1 MYHDIS
7 RLRSAVDAV
16 YEDVVAL
23 RRHLHMHPE
32 LSNEERETM
41 NFVSAYLTELGIP
54 HQTNVGGYGIVAT
67 IGDSKADFAVAVRA
81 DMDALPIQEK
91 NEVPYASVVPGVMH
105 ACGHDIHTAAL
116 MGTAKV
122 LKGMEGE
129 LKGAVKL
136 FFQPAEEKGGGASRM
151 MAEGCMEGP
160 PVRRVLGFHVDPA
173 LPAGKILFFPGQSS
187 ASSNTIY
194 IKVHGSASH
203 GSRPDLGVDAILAAG
218 HVLVAL
224 QNVVSRQTSPLKP
237 VVITIGTIQGGTK
250 NNIVAGEVEMTG
262 TLRVLDLETR
272 DQVKERIRA
281 TAEAAAAVCG
291 ATAEVEVRDGY
302 PPLVNDKDTVM
313 MLADLADK
321 AFGTDGYSFRYE
333 PSLGGEDFSYFANAV
348 PSAYFRLG
356 VRGEDNGH
364 PQLLHNEWLCP
375 DEDAMKNGMLLEVL
389 GTLALLEEEREKTK
403 K

>member
-1 MYHDIS
+1 MKQQIEQI
-7 RLRSAVDAV
+7 RTAVEAV
-16 YEDVVAL
+16 YEEVVAL

-41 NFVSAYLTELGIP
+41 NFVSAYLTKLGIP
-54 HQTNVGGYGIVAT
+54 HQTNVGGYGIVAH
-67 IGDSKADFAVAVRA
+67 IGDPDADFAIAIRA

-91 NEVPYASVVPGVMH
+91 NDLPYASVVPGVMH
-105 ACGHDIHTAAL
+105 ACGHDVHTAVL
-116 MGTAKV
+116 MGTARI
-122 LKGMEGE
+122 LKDMEGE
-129 LKGAVKL
+129 LKGAIKL
-136 FFQPAEEKGGGASRM
+136 FFQPAEEKGGGGRRM
-151 MAEGCMEGP
+151 IEDGCMENP
-160 PVRRVLGFHVDPA
+160 PVRRALGFHVDPA

-224 QNVVSRQTSPLKP
+224 QNVVSRQLSPFKP
-237 VVITIGTIQGGTK
+237 AVITIGTIQGGTK

-262 TLRVLDLETR
+262 TLRVLDLKTR
-272 DQVKERIRA
+272 DEVKERIRV

-321 AFGTDGYSFRYE
+321 AFGADGYSFRYE
-333 PSLGGEDFSYFANAV
+333 PSLGGEDFSYFSNMV

-356 VRGEDNGH
+356 VRGEDTDH

-375 DEDAMKNGMLLEVL
+375 DEDAMKNAILLEIL
-389 GTLALLEEEREKTK
+389 GALALLKQENERK
-403 K
+403 

>member
-1 MYHDIS
+1 MMKQQIE
-7 RLRSAVDAV
+7 RVRAAVDAI
-16 YEDVVAL
+16 YDEVVAL
-23 RRHLHMHPE
+23 RRHIHMHPE

-41 NFVSAYLTELGIP
+41 AFVSDYLTKLNIP
-54 HQTNVGGYGIVAT
+54 HQTDVGGYGIVAH
-67 IGDSKADFAVAVRA
+67 IGDPKADFAIAIRA

-91 NEVPYASVVPGVMH
+91 NDLPYASVVPGVMH
-105 ACGHDIHTAAL
+105 ACGHDVHTAVL
-116 MGTAKV
+116 MGTARV
-122 LKGMEGE
+122 LKDMEGE
-129 LKGAVKL
+129 LKGAIKL
-136 FFQPAEEKGGGASRM
+136 FFQPAEEKGGGGRRM
-151 MAEGCMEGP
+151 IADGCMENP
-160 PVRRVLGFHVDPA
+160 PVRRALGFHVDPA
-173 LPAGKILFFPGQSS
+173 WPAGKFLFFPGQSS
-187 ASSNTIY
+187 ASSNYIH
-194 IKVHGSASH
+194 IKVRGSASH

-237 VVITIGTIQGGTK
+237 VVVTIGTIQGGTK

-272 DQVKERIRA
+272 DEVKERIRA

-313 MLADLADK
+313 MLADVADQ
-321 AFGTDGYSFRYE
+321 AFGPDSYGFRYE
-333 PSLGGEDFSYFANAV
+333 PSLGGEDFSYFSNMV

-356 VRGEDNGH
+356 VRGEDTGH

-375 DEDAMKNGMLLEVL
+375 DENAMKNGILLEVL
-389 GTLALLEEEREKTK
+389 GALALLEEETK
-403 K
+403 

>member
-1 MYHDIS
+1 MTQQIEQI
-7 RLRSAVDAV
+7 RAAVEAV
-16 YEDVVAL
+16 YEEVVAL

-32 LSNEERETM
+32 LSNEEKETM
-41 NFVSAYLTELGIP
+41 NFVSAYLTRLGIP
-54 HQTNVGGYGIVAT
+54 HQCNVGGYGIVAH
-67 IGDSKADFAVAVRA
+67 IGDPDAEFAIAIRA

-105 ACGHDIHTAAL
+105 ACGHDIHTAVL

-122 LKGMEGE
+122 LKDMEGE
-129 LKGAVKL
+129 LPGAVKL
-136 FFQPAEEKGGGASRM
+136 FFQPAEEKGGGGRRM
-151 MAEGCMEGP
+151 IEDGCMNNP
-160 PVRRVLGFHVDPA
+160 PVRRVLGFHVDSV
-173 LPAGKILFFPGQSS
+173 LPTGKILFFPGQSS

-237 VVITIGTIQGGTK
+237 VVVTIGTIQGGTK

-262 TLRVLDLETR
+262 TLRVLDLKTR
-272 DQVKERIRA
+272 DEVKERIRV

-302 PPLVNDKDTVM
+302 PPLVNDEPTVM
-313 MLADLADK
+313 LLKGLAEE
-321 AFGTDGYSFRYE
+321 AFGPQNVTIRTQ

-356 VRGEDNGH
+356 TCGADTGH

-375 DEDAMKNGMLLEVL
+375 DENSMKNGILLEVL
-389 GTLALLEEEREKTK
+389 GALAVLEEESK
-403 K
+403 

>member
-1 MYHDIS
+1 MKQQIE
-7 RLRSAVDAV
+7 RVRAAVDAI
-16 YEDVVAL
+16 YDEVVAL
-23 RRHLHMHPE
+23 RRHIHMHPE

-41 NFVSAYLTELGIP
+41 AFVSDYLTRLGIP
-54 HQTNVGGYGIVAT
+54 HETHVGGYGIVAH
-67 IGDSKADFAVAVRA
+67 IGDPKADFAIAIRA

-91 NEVPYASVVPGVMH
+91 NDLPYASVVPGVMH
-105 ACGHDIHTAAL
+105 ACGHDIHTAVL
-116 MGTAKV
+116 MGTARV
-122 LKGMEGE
+122 LKDMEGE
-129 LKGAVKL
+129 LKGAIKL
-136 FFQPAEEKGGGASRM
+136 FFQPAEEKGGGGRRM
-151 MAEGCMEGP
+151 IEDGCMEHP
-160 PVRRVLGFHVDPA
+160 PVRRALGFHVDPA

-187 ASSNTIY
+187 ASSNSIH

-237 VVITIGTIQGGTK
+237 VVVTIGTIQGGTK

-272 DQVKERIRA
+272 DEVKERIRA

-313 MLADLADK
+313 MLAQVADK
-321 AFGTDGYSFRYE
+321 AFGSDSYSFRYE
-333 PSLGGEDFSYFANAV
+333 PSLGGEDFSYFSNMV

-356 VRGEDNGH
+356 VQGEDTGH

-375 DEDAMKNGMLLEVL
+375 AEDAMKNGILLEVL
-389 GTLALLEEEREKTK
+389 GALALLEEETK
-403 K
+403 

>member
-1 MYHDIS
+1 MIEQIKQKTEE
-7 RLRSAVDAV
+7 V
-16 YEDVVAL
+16 YEETVAI
-23 RRHLHMHPE
+23 RRHLHMYPE
-32 LSNEERETM
+32 LSNEEQNTM
-41 NFVSAYLTELGIP
+41 TYISAYLTGLGIP
-54 HQTNVGGYGIVAT
+54 NTTHVGGHGVVGI
-67 IGDSKADFAVAVRA
+67 IGDPKAAFAVGIRA
-81 DMDALPIQEK
+81 DIDALPIAEQTGL
-91 NEVPYASVVPGVMH
+91 PYASTIPGVMH
-105 ACGHDIHTAAL
+105 ACGHDIHTAIL
-116 MGTAKV
+116 MGVAKV
-122 LKGMEGE
+122 LKGMEDQ
-129 LKGAVKL
+129 LPGAVKL
-136 FFQPAEEKGGGASRM
+136 FFQPAEEKGGGGRRM
-151 MAEGCMEGP
+151 IEDGCMNNP
-160 PVRRVLGFHVDPA
+160 PVRRALGFHVDSV
-173 LPAGKILFFPGQSS
+173 LPTGKILFFPGQSS

-224 QNVVSRQTSPLKP
+224 QNVVSRQLSPFKP
-237 VVITIGTIQGGTK
+237 AVITIGTIQGGTK

-272 DQVKERIRA
+272 DQVKERIRT

-321 AFGTDGYSFRYE
+321 AFGSEGYSFRYE

-356 VRGEDNGH
+356 VRGEDTGH

-375 DEDAMKNGMLLEVL
+375 DEDAMKNGILLEVL

>member
-1 MYHDIS
+1 MTQQIEQI
-7 RLRSAVDAV
+7 RAAVEAV
-16 YEDVVAL
+16 YEEVVAL

-32 LSNEERETM
+32 LSNEEKETM
-41 NFVSAYLTELGIP
+41 NFVSAYLTRLGIP
-54 HQTNVGGYGIVAT
+54 HQCNVGGYGIVAH
-67 IGDSKADFAVAVRA
+67 IGDPDAEFAIAIRA

-105 ACGHDIHTAAL
+105 ACGHDIHTAVL

-122 LKGMEGE
+122 LKDMEGE
-129 LKGAVKL
+129 LPGAVKL
-136 FFQPAEEKGGGASRM
+136 FFQPAEEKGGGGRRM
-151 MAEGCMEGP
+151 IEDGCMNNP
-160 PVRRVLGFHVDPA
+160 PVRRALGFHVDPV
-173 LPAGKILFFPGQSS
+173 LPTGKILFFPGQSS

-224 QNVVSRQTSPLKP
+224 QNVVSRQLSPFKP
-237 VVITIGTIQGGTK
+237 AVITIGTIQGGTK

-262 TLRVLDLETR
+262 TLRVLDLKTR
-272 DQVKERIRA
+272 DEVKERIRV

-321 AFGTDGYSFRYE
+321 AFGSDGYSFRYE
-333 PSLGGEDFSYFANAV
+333 PSLGGEDFSYFANEV

-356 VRGEDNGH
+356 VRGADTGH

-375 DEDAMKNGMLLEVL
+375 DEEAMKNGILLEVL
-389 GTLALLEEEREKTK
+389 GAMALLKQEKDRK
-403 K
+403 

>member
-1 MYHDIS
+1 MYHDIP
-7 RLRSAVDAV
+7 RLKAAVDAV
-16 YEDVVAL
+16 YEEVVAL
-23 RRHLHMHPE
+23 RRHIHQNPE
-32 LSNEERETM
+32 LSGREEQTM
-41 NFVSAYLTELGIP
+41 AFISRYLTGLGIP
-54 HQTNVGGYGIVAT
+54 HETHVGGFGIVAT
-67 IGDSKADFAVAVRA
+67 IGDPNAGFAVGVRA

-105 ACGHDIHTAAL
+105 ACGHDIHTAVL

-136 FFQPAEEKGGGASRM
+136 FFQPAEELGGGARQM
-151 MAEGCMEGP
+151 IEQGCMENP
-160 PVRRVLGFHVDPA
+160 PVVRTLGFHVDPA
-173 LPAGKILFFPGQSS
+173 WPAGKFLFFPGQSS
-187 ASSNTIY
+187 ASSNSIR
-194 IKVHGSASH
+194 IKVRGSASH

-250 NNIVAGEVEMTG
+250 NNIVADEVEMTG

-272 DQVKERIRA
+272 DQVKEHIRA
-281 TAEAAAAVCG
+281 TAEAAAACCG
-291 ATAEVEVRDGY
+291 AVAEVEVRNGY

-313 MLADLADK
+313 VLADLADK
-321 AFGTDGYSFRYE
+321 VFGPDSYGFRYE

-348 PSAYFRLG
+348 PSAFFRLG
-356 VRGEDNGH
+356 VRDEDTGH
-364 PQLLHNEWLCP
+364 PQMLHNEWLCP
-375 DEDAMKNGMLLEVL
+375 DEDSMKNGMLLEVL
-389 GTLALLEEEREKTK
+389 GTLALLEEEWGKAK

>member
-1 MYHDIS
+1 MKQQVE
-7 RLRSAVDAV
+7 RVRAAVDAI
-16 YEDVVAL
+16 YDEVVAL
-23 RRHLHMHPE
+23 RRHIHMHPE

-41 NFVSAYLTELGIP
+41 AFVSDYLTKLDIP
-54 HQTNVGGYGIVAT
+54 HQTDVGGYGIVAH
-67 IGDSKADFAVAVRA
+67 IGDPHADFAIAIRA

-91 NEVPYASVVPGVMH
+91 NDLPYASVVPGVMH
-105 ACGHDIHTAAL
+105 ACGHDIHTAVL
-116 MGTAKV
+116 MGTARV
-122 LKGMEGE
+122 LKDMEGE
-129 LKGAVKL
+129 LKGAIKL
-136 FFQPAEEKGGGASRM
+136 FFQPAEEKGGGGRRM
-151 MAEGCMEGP
+151 IEDGCMEHP
-160 PVRRVLGFHVDPA
+160 PVRRALGFHVDPA
-173 LPAGKILFFPGQSS
+173 WPAGKFLFFPGQSS
-187 ASSNTIY
+187 ASSNSIH

-237 VVITIGTIQGGTK
+237 VVVTIGTIQGGTK

-272 DQVKERIRA
+272 DEVKERIRA

-291 ATAEVEVRDGY
+291 ATVEVEVRDGY

-313 MLADLADK
+313 MLADLADQ
-321 AFGTDGYSFRYE
+321 AFGPDSYGFRYE
-333 PSLGGEDFSYFANAV
+333 PSLGGEDFSYFSNMV

-356 VRGEDNGH
+356 VRGEDTGH

-375 DEDAMKNGMLLEVL
+375 AEDAMKNGILLEVL
-389 GTLALLEEEREKTK
+389 GALALLEEETK
-403 K
+403 

>member
-1 MYHDIS
+1 MKQQVE
-7 RLRSAVDAV
+7 RVRAAVDAI
-16 YEDVVAL
+16 YDEVVAL
-23 RRHLHMHPE
+23 RRHIHMHPE

-41 NFVSAYLTELGIP
+41 AFVSDYLTKLDIP
-54 HQTNVGGYGIVAT
+54 HQTDVGGYGIVAH
-67 IGDSKADFAVAVRA
+67 IGDPHADFAIAIRA

-91 NEVPYASVVPGVMH
+91 NDLPYASVVPGVMH
-105 ACGHDIHTAAL
+105 ACGHDIHTAVL
-116 MGTAKV
+116 MGTARV
-122 LKGMEGE
+122 LKDMEGE
-129 LKGAVKL
+129 LKGAIKL
-136 FFQPAEEKGGGASRM
+136 FFQPAEEKDGGGRRM
-151 MAEGCMEGP
+151 IEDGCMEHP
-160 PVRRVLGFHVDPA
+160 PVRRALGFHVDPA
-173 LPAGKILFFPGQSS
+173 WPAGKFLFFPGQSS
-187 ASSNTIY
+187 ASSNSIH

-237 VVITIGTIQGGTK
+237 VVVTIGTIQGGTK

-272 DQVKERIRA
+272 DEVKERIRA

-291 ATAEVEVRDGY
+291 ATVEVEVRDGY

-313 MLADLADK
+313 MLADLADQ
-321 AFGTDGYSFRYE
+321 AFGPDSYGFRYE
-333 PSLGGEDFSYFANAV
+333 PSLGGEDFSYFSNMV

-356 VRGEDNGH
+356 VRGEDTGH

-375 DEDAMKNGMLLEVL
+375 AEDAMKNGILLEVL
-389 GTLALLEEEREKTK
+389 GALALLEEETK
-403 K
+403 